1 MERDQSSYFCRSPDD
16 FCWGP
21 APAGPTLVTG
31 LRFRPRVLELVSFLN
46 NDRWT
51 VQFGVGYKTKN
62 EMCNVHVHNVMF
74 IEFILF

>member
-1 MERDQSSYFCRSPDD
+1 
-16 FCWGP
+16 
-21 APAGPTLVTG
+21 
-31 LRFRPRVLELVSFLN
+31 VLEFGSFLN

-51 VQFGVGYKTKN
+51 VKFGVGHKTEN